1 MENDMTE
8 PSALGLK
15 RLLVATD
22 FSPRA
27 DVALGRAV
35 QIVSE
40 HGAALSLF
48 HVRDA
53 DARDDMVARQLTQGV
68 EEALRQKMDKLSL
81 PDKAAGTVRV
91 TRGKPFVEI
100 IRGARDEGAELVVL
114 GAHGEHF
121 FKDLLLGTTAEKVVR
136 KGDRPV
142 LVVKRAAH
150 GPYYRVLAAVDFS
163 ENSRHAL
170 ELALRLAPQA
180 QFHVL
185 HVYQG
190 FEAQLRRAGIPP
202 SEIARQLRPLL
213 EEARQNMGA
222 FLGSID
228 HGGRA
233 IREVLWDGRAHH
245 EITTVAKYLRAE
257 LVAVGTTGR
266 AGLPYILLG
275 SVAEHV
281 LREVPCDVL
290 VARAKPARFELP

>member
-1 MENDMTE
+1 VSEA
-8 PSALGLK
+8 PGGSALK
-15 RLLVATD
+15 RVLVATD
-22 FSPRA
+22 LSSRA
-27 DVALGRAV
+27 EIALGRAL
-35 QIVSE
+35 QIASE
-40 HGAALSLF
+40 QGAALTLF
-48 HVRDA
+48 HVTDA
-53 DARDDMVARQLTQGV
+53 DAGDDMAARQLTAGT
-68 EEALRQKMDKLSL
+68 EKTLRQQIDKLL
-81 PDKAAGTVRV
+81 PGKAAGSVRV
-91 TRGKPFVEI
+91 APGKPFVEI

-121 FKDLLLGTTAEKVVR
+121 LKDLLLGTTAERVVR

-150 GPYYRVLAAVDFS
+150 GPYRRILAAVDFS

-170 ELALRLAPQA
+170 ELALRVAPRA

-202 SEIARQLRPLL
+202 SEIVRQLRPLV
-213 EEARQNMGA
+213 EEARHDMGA

-228 HGGRA
+228 HGGRS
-233 IREVLWDGRAHH
+233 IRQVLWDGRAHH
-245 EITTVAKYLRAE
+245 EIITVAKHLRAE

-266 AGLPYILLG
+266 TGLPYILLG

-290 VARAKPARFELP
+290 VARAKPIRFELP

>member
-1 MENDMTE
+1 MKNDMTE
-8 PSALGLK
+8 PPSALGLK

-40 HGAALSLF
+40 HGAGLSLF

-53 DARDDMVARQLTQGV
+53 DARDDMVSRQLTPSV
-68 EEALRQKMDKLSL
+68 EEALRQKIDKLSL
-81 PDKAAGTVRV
+81 PDKAAATFRIAI
-91 TRGKPFVEI
+91 GKPFVEI

-121 FKDLLLGTTAEKVVR
+121 LKDLLLGTTAEKVVR

-150 GPYYRVLAAVDFS
+150 SPYRRVLVAVDFS
-163 ENSRHAL
+163 ENSRYAL

-180 QFHVL
+180 QFHVV

-190 FEAQLRRAGIPP
+190 FEAQLRRAGIPE
-202 SEIARQLRPLL
+202 SEIVRQLRPLVK
-213 EEARQNMGA
+213 EARQKMGA
-222 FLGSID
+222 FLGGID
-228 HGGRA
+228 HRGKP
-233 IREVLWDGRAHH
+233 IRQELWDGRPHH
-245 EITTVAKYLRAE
+245 EITTVAKRVRAE
-257 LVAVGTTGR
+257 LVAVGSTGR
-266 AGLPYILLG
+266 TGLPYILLG
-275 SVAEHV
+275 SVAERTVRYAPCSV
-281 LREVPCDVL
+281 LTVRK
-290 VARAKPARFELP
+290 AHA